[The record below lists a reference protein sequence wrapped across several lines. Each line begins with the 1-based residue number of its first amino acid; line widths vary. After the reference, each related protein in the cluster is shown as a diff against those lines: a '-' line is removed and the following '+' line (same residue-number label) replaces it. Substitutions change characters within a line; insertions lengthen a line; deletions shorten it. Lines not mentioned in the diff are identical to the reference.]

1 MILGQKL
8 TINYSSLMDE
18 REETRVLTTTH
29 KREREKKYGP
39 NKGFYLLY
47 LKDENFWVD
56 ILA

>member
-1 MILGQKL
+1 
-8 TINYSSLMDE
+8 MDE